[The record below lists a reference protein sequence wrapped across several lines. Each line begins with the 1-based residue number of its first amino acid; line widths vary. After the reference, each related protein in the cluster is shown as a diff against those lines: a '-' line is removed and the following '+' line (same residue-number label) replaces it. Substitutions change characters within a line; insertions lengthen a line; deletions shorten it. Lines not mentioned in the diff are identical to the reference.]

1 MSNVVSLVRGEA
13 PVNESLLENTKIL
26 LEKIE
31 AGEVVQLACVARLK
45 DGSIFTLTP
54 SNENRFQMLGAIHH
68 LATMYA
74 QQAIE

>member
-1 MSNVVSLVRGEA
+1 MSNVLNLVKNETA
-13 PVNESLLENTKIL
+13 VNEALLENTKIL

-31 AGEVVQLACVARLK
+31 SGEVVQLACVARLK